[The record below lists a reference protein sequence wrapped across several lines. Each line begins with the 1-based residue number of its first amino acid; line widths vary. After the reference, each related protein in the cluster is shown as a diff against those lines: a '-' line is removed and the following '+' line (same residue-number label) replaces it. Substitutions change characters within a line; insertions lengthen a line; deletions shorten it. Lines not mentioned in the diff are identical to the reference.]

1 MISSP
6 AIWDWLTYFGIF
18 DLRQERCYEIFY
30 VDALLCLCVYPL
42 VFMLLTRNMFISFW
56 NMLISFF
63 LKFRTAKE
71 IIKKEKEIELDF
83 PEKLLF
89 AQKWTERA
97 NDYGCSFGA
106 KLIFLFFTKC
116 FFIIWRKKCFYLE
129 KMFYHEKNILLK
141 KTFFT

>member
-1 MISSP
+1 
-6 AIWDWLTYFGIF
+6 
-18 DLRQERCYEIFY
+18 
-30 VDALLCLCVYPL
+30 
-42 VFMLLTRNMFISFW
+42 MFISFW
-56 NMLISFF
+56 NMLISFL

-106 KLIFLFFTKC
+106 KLIFLFFTK
-116 FFIIWRKKCFYLE
+116 YTLYE
-129 KMFYHEKNILLK
+129 EKNVFIWK
-141 KTFFT
+141 KSFIMKKIFY